1 EPFYRTASGA
11 RKPGSGAG
19 LGLSIAQ
26 AAVAA
31 HKGRMSARNISPQ
44 GLSVR
49 LELPR
54 LNG

>member
-1 EPFYRTASGA
+1 
-11 RKPGSGAG
+11 
-19 LGLSIAQ
+19 
-26 AAVAA
+26 VAA